1 VILEPVK
8 EPDLSGVCEELNTIG
23 EGALM
28 LLPLSDGPD
37 HVGVLILQSP
47 AGSDWRPSDLLLLRT
62 LSDQIVLALHNAR
75 LRRLVRNLS
84 VTDEKSGLLKRA
96 SYTDVLMSE
105 VARSGQQGTP
115 TTVMLME
122 FGKSAAMIKEFGQS
136 TVETLMREVSQS
148 ISTHIRQADVA
159 VLYDL
164 TTIALILADTPE
176 RGALLALEKLRR
188 ILADVHLPGR
198 ETPPPI
204 TVGVAEAV
212 MRPAYD
218 PADIATE
225 AINRVET
232 ALERARSA
240 SNKVCALQSEF
251 ENAAA

>member
-1 VILEPVK
+1 
-8 EPDLSGVCEELNTIG
+8 
-23 EGALM
+23 M
-28 LLPLSDGPD
+28 LLPLSDGAD
-37 HVGVLILQSP
+37 QVGVLILQSP
-47 AGSDWRPSDLLLLRT
+47 AGSDWRQSDLLLLRT

-105 VARSGQQGTP
+105 VARSSQQGTP

-122 FGKSAAMIKEFGQS
+122 FGKSAAMVKEFGQNA
-136 TVETLMREVSQS
+136 VEALMREVSQS

-188 ILADVHLPGR
+188 ILADVRLPGR
-198 ETPPPI
+198 DTPPPN

-212 MRPAYD
+212 TRPAYD
-218 PADIATE
+218 PADIVTE
-225 AINRVET
+225 VINRVEG
-232 ALERARSA
+232 ALEKGRAA
-240 SNKVCALQSEF
+240 SNRVCALQSEF
-251 ENAAA
+251 VAA